1 MNVNF
6 MNLGNNR
13 CCVNNI
19 VTEITGPQGS
29 QGAYGNIGEK
39 GNTGNIGFNGL
50 IGATGICY
58 RGAKGSDGYKG
69 AQGGFTGSIGFPGY
83 KGNSGFLNSSQN
95 IYFTFTI
102 NTDETYSNSFK
113 ELTSLSTAPINNS
126 INLNGNYAINTQLNE
141 NWIDLN
147 AQYYIQLND
156 GINNYYFNV
165 FNPNNSSYIG
175 LNTRI
180 TNLLSNC
187 NDTIFNLP
195 NNTYTIKL
203 FQSTNSNSVIQFGGK
218 NVKFSITF
226 IKLS

>member
-19 VTEITGPQGS
+19 VTKITGPQGS

-39 GNTGNIGFNGL
+39 GITGNTGLNGH

-69 AQGGFTGSIGFPGY
+69 AQGGFTGAIGFPGY
-83 KGNSGFLNSSQN
+83 KGNSGSLNTSQN

-126 INLNGNYAINTQLNE
+126 INLNGNYAINAQLNE
-141 NWIDLN
+141 NWMDLN
-147 AQYYIQLND
+147 AQYYIQLNN
-156 GINNYYFNV
+156 GSNIYYFNV
-165 FNPNNSSYIG
+165 FNPNNLSYIG
-175 LNTRI
+175 INS
-180 TNLLSNC
+180 NGNKLSNIC

-195 NNTYTIKL
+195 NNIYTIKL
-203 FQSTNSNSVIQFGGK
+203 FQSTNSNSVIQIGGK